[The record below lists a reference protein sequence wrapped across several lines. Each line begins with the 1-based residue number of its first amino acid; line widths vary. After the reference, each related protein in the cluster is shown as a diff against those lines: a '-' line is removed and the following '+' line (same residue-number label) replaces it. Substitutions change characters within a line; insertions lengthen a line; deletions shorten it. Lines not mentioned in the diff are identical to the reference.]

1 MPDEGSSQID
11 IQQGRELWLLVIR
24 LSEWSCVMFL
34 RGRECGIKQVGV
46 RESLRLCQTRI
57 HNSDLVLS
65 ATN

>member
-46 RESLRLCQTRI
+46 RESLRL
-57 HNSDLVLS
+57 
-65 ATN
+65 